1 MFVSVLGGKNFLL
14 KNNFGVFHD
23 ITNDAGLEAP
33 YYSFPCWIWDVNN
46 DGFND
51 IFVASYDSR
60 NLLNLATDFS
70 REIEGK
76 IVDSENQNCSLT
88 MEMKHLL
95 ILALIII

>member
-1 MFVSVLGGKNFLL
+1 MLYLVISIMTNGLTCLFQFWVEKNFLL

-70 REIEGK
+70 
-76 IVDSENQNCSLT
+76 
-88 MEMKHLL
+88 
-95 ILALIII
+95 